1 MFDRLGNSALF
12 RNDLDA
18 DCAMW
23 INGPVHSDRILTSS
37 PAQETT
43 MQPIRVLLVED
54 NPGDARL
61 LQEAVAEVGASGL
74 VQLVH
79 VDRLKE
85 ALNRLSAETFDV
97 VLLDLSLPD
106 EQGLATVT
114 RTHAHAPAVPIVVL
128 SGLDDEALA
137 SRAVREGAQ
146 DYLVKGRADGHLIIR
161 AMRYATERKHAIEA
175 LERREEHF
183 RSLIENALD
192 LISILN
198 SDGTIRYVSP
208 SHERIL
214 GYRPEE
220 LIGANA
226 LSFVHPEDVPA
237 VAESFRNPESSASL
251 ELRFRHKSGGWR
263 VLESFGRNLTHIPGV
278 QGVVVNSRDV
288 TERKHVEDALREA
301 NQTLRAVILTSPLPI
316 YTTDLN
322 GCIKSWN
329 RAAHH
334 AFGWAEWELLD
345 KPLPQFLADPD
356 ETLRMRREQAERGE
370 SDIGLETRCRRKDGS
385 LLDVTIWSAMLRDGA
400 GALKGIVDVVAD
412 VTERKRLEEQLHHS
426 QKLEAIGRLAGGVAH
441 DFNNLLMVIS
451 GYSQMLLEAL
461 PSDERARTDLE
472 QVIKAGERASDL
484 TAQLLAF
491 SRRQPVSPKILDLN
505 SLVNDMQRM
514 LHRVIGEDVRL
525 TTSLDQNLKRIH
537 ADPGQIE
544 QVVLNLALNARDAM
558 PKGGT
563 LTIRTANVHLD
574 EAYTKKHLSP
584 APGDYA
590 TLAISDTGAGMDH
603 EVQSHLFEPF
613 FTTKEKG
620 KGTGLGL
627 STSYG
632 IIKQS
637 GGEITFTSEVGA
649 GTTFQIYLPVAERQT
664 EPPQPRV
671 ESPAPRGSE
680 TILLVEDDEAVR
692 TVLERILKKSGY
704 RVLACRS
711 PHEALAVSVE
721 QAGKID
727 LLITDMVM
735 PGMSG
740 LELGQKIQHAWPG
753 LQVLYVSGY
762 ADSSSATRPDPFL
775 QKPFKPEALAAK
787 VREVLAL
794 RKATTPS

>member
-1 MFDRLGNSALF
+1 
-12 RNDLDA
+12 
-18 DCAMW
+18 
-23 INGPVHSDRILTSS
+23 
-37 PAQETT
+37 

-61 LQEAVAEVGASGL
+61 LQEAIAEVGAGGL
-74 VQLVH
+74 VQLEH
-79 VDRLKE
+79 VERLSE
-85 ALNRLSAETFDV
+85 ALKRLSAETFDV
-97 VLLDLSLPD
+97 ILLDLSLPD
-106 EQGLATVT
+106 EHGLATVT

-128 SGLDDEALA
+128 SGLDDEGLA

-226 LSFVHPEDVPA
+226 LSFVHPEDLPA
-237 VAESFRNPESSASL
+237 VSESFRHPASTTSF
-251 ELRFRHKSGGWR
+251 ELRFRHKNGTWR
-263 VLESFGRNLTHIPGV
+263 VLESFGRNLTRVPGV

-288 TERKHVEDALREA
+288 TERKHVEEALREA
-301 NQTLRAVILTSPLPI
+301 NQTLRAVILTSPLAI
-316 YTTDLN
+316 YTTDLS
-322 GCIKSWN
+322 GCVKSWN
-329 RAAHH
+329 RAAQST
-334 AFGWAEWELLD
+334 FGWAEWELLD
-345 KPLPQFLADPD
+345 KPLPQFPVTPEEA
-356 ETLRMRREQAERGE
+356 LRMRREQAERGE
-370 SDIGLETRCRRKDGS
+370 SDIGLETRCRRRDGS
-385 LLDVTIWSAMLRDGA
+385 LLNVTIWSALLRDGA

-412 VTERKRLEEQLHHS
+412 ITERKRLEEQLHHS

-461 PSDERARTDLE
+461 PPDERSRTDLE

-484 TAQLLAF
+484 TAQLLAV

-505 SLVNDMQRM
+505 GLVNDMQRM
-514 LHRVIGEDVRL
+514 LQRVIGEDIRL
-525 TTSLDQNLKRIH
+525 TTSLDPHLKRIQ

-544 QVVLNLALNARDAM
+544 QVVLNLAVNARDAM
-558 PKGGT
+558 PNGGT
-563 LTIRTANVHLD
+563 LTVQTANVHLD
-574 EAYTKKHLSP
+574 EAYTRKHLSP

-590 TLAISDTGAGMDH
+590 MLSISDTGGGMDH

-637 GGEITFTSEVGA
+637 GGEIRFTSEIGA
-649 GTTFQIYLPVAERQT
+649 GTTFQIYLPVAERQIDQT
-664 EPPQPRV
+664 QPRTEIPTV
-671 ESPAPRGSE
+671 AGSE
-680 TILLVEDDEAVR
+680 TILLVEDEAAVR
-692 TVLERILKKSGY
+692 TVLERMLKQSGY
-704 RVLACRS
+704 RVLACDS
-711 PHEALAVSVE
+711 PQEALRVSVE

-727 LLITDMVM
+727 LLVTDMVM

-740 LELGQKIQHAWPG
+740 LELGERIQHAWPG

-762 ADSSSATRPDPFL
+762 ADSSGVSRPEAFL
-775 QKPFKPEALAAK
+775 QKPFKPEALAVK

-794 RKATTPS
+794 RKTPTPG